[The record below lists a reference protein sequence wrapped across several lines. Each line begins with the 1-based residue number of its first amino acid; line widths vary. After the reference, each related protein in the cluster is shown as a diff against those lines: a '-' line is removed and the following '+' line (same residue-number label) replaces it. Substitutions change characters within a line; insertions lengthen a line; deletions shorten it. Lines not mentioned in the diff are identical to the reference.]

1 MDPADLSSQLTRIAA
16 RQKEQDHRMDQ
27 IALALQTL
35 LNRSTTGTAS
45 PPEPV
50 LPRASSAS
58 PEGCRLSMK
67 APVRYDGTPNLC
79 RGFLTQ
85 LEILFENNPGSCVS
99 DKAKVGYLI
108 NHLTDKALLW
118 ATPLWENKKPIIY
131 DYEGFTSELKRTFDP
146 SRRATNAG
154 RSLFHIKQGNR
165 RVSDYAIEFKT
176 LTSEVHWPNDVL
188 TLAFTEG
195 LNEALMFELAPLK
208 LPEHLDHLVD
218 FCIAMDDQIRDRR
231 HSRDR
236 PRRVL
241 PPLPLVPRHTSTSG
255 TPEPE
260 RTDLPVVEPMQIG
273 RTGISEA
280 ERTHRRERGLCF
292 YCAGAGHFRLQ
303 CPQRPRGGRGD
314 TGKPGQRTPTS
325 QVIGS
330 LYASF
335 VDNEKKK
342 TRILVPISLTW
353 EGVHLETEAFLD
365 SGASGNFM
373 DRVFA
378 SKNLMPLVLKERP
391 LMVEA
396 IDGKPLSCPHI
407 THDTIEVCMKT
418 GVLHRETIRFQIID
432 SPSCP
437 VVLGFPWLTEHNP
450 VIDWVQRDIR
460 CWGPSCQLKCMGRVT
475 VIGSLNIATAP
486 PLSTVVPDCYQALKE
501 VFSKA
506 RTEVLP
512 PHRPYDCA
520 IELLPGTMPP
530 RGHVYPLSQKE
541 NDIMEEYIK
550 ENLERGFI
558 RRSSSPAGAG
568 FFFVS
573 KKEGDLRPCID
584 YRGLNRITIRN
595 AYPIPLITELFDRLK
610 GARIY
615 TKLDLRGAYN
625 LIRVKKGHEWKT
637 AFNTRSGH
645 YEYLVMPFGLCNAPA
660 VFQDLINDTLRDFL
674 QTFVIVYLDDILIY
688 SPDKETHH
696 AHVQQVLRRLLKAG
710 LYCKLEKCLFDREM
724 VHFLGYII
732 TPEGFQM
739 DPGKLSAILDW
750 PLPQGLKAIQ
760 RFLGFTNYYRRFIKD
775 FSTLVA
781 PLTAMTKKRGG
792 KSEVDTPGQA
802 SLRGPQTGIHDCPCS
817 PTS

>member
-16 RQKEQDHRMDQ
+16 RQEEQDHRMDQ

-131 DYEGFTSELKRTFDP
+131 DYEGFTSELRRTFDP

-335 VDNEKKK
+335 VDNEKKNPDSGAH
-342 TRILVPISLTW
+342 LLNL

-530 RGHVYPLSQKE
+530 RGHVYPCRK
-541 NDIMEEYIK
+541 
-550 ENLERGFI
+550 
-558 RRSSSPAGAG
+558 RR
-568 FFFVS
+568 
-573 KKEGDLRPCID
+573 
-584 YRGLNRITIRN
+584 TILWRN
-595 AYPIPLITELFDRLK
+595 I
-610 GARIY
+610 
-615 TKLDLRGAYN
+615 
-625 LIRVKKGHEWKT
+625 
-637 AFNTRSGH
+637 
-645 YEYLVMPFGLCNAPA
+645 
-660 VFQDLINDTLRDFL
+660 
-674 QTFVIVYLDDILIY
+674 
-688 SPDKETHH
+688 
-696 AHVQQVLRRLLKAG
+696 
-710 LYCKLEKCLFDREM
+710 
-724 VHFLGYII
+724 
-732 TPEGFQM
+732 
-739 DPGKLSAILDW
+739 
-750 PLPQGLKAIQ
+750 
-760 RFLGFTNYYRRFIKD
+760 
-775 FSTLVA
+775 
-781 PLTAMTKKRGG
+781 
-792 KSEVDTPGQA
+792 
-802 SLRGPQTGIHDCPCS
+802 
-817 PTS
+817 

>member
-1 MDPADLSSQLTRIAA
+1 
-16 RQKEQDHRMDQ
+16 MDQ

-241 PPLPLVPRHTSTSG
+241 PPLPLVPRHTNTSG

-280 ERTHRRERGLCF
+280 ERTYRRERGLCF

-450 VIDWVQRDIR
+450 VIDWVQRDIK

-541 NDIMEEYIK
+541 NDIMEEI
-550 ENLERGFI
+550 
-558 RRSSSPAGAG
+558 
-568 FFFVS
+568 
-573 KKEGDLRPCID
+573 
-584 YRGLNRITIRN
+584 
-595 AYPIPLITELFDRLK
+595 
-610 GARIY
+610 
-615 TKLDLRGAYN
+615 
-625 LIRVKKGHEWKT
+625 
-637 AFNTRSGH
+637 
-645 YEYLVMPFGLCNAPA
+645 
-660 VFQDLINDTLRDFL
+660 
-674 QTFVIVYLDDILIY
+674 
-688 SPDKETHH
+688 
-696 AHVQQVLRRLLKAG
+696 
-710 LYCKLEKCLFDREM
+710 
-724 VHFLGYII
+724 
-732 TPEGFQM
+732 
-739 DPGKLSAILDW
+739 
-750 PLPQGLKAIQ
+750 
-760 RFLGFTNYYRRFIKD
+760 
-775 FSTLVA
+775 
-781 PLTAMTKKRGG
+781 
-792 KSEVDTPGQA
+792 
-802 SLRGPQTGIHDCPCS
+802 
-817 PTS
+817 